1 MRKFRR
7 FYVIFKGG
15 KEQFV
20 SAKTPAEAI
29 REVRNMLPKY
39 EVVGYYEV

>member
-1 MRKFRR
+1 MRR
-7 FYVIFKGG
+7 FRVILKGG

-20 SAKTPAEAI
+20 TAKTPSEAVQKI
-29 REVRNMLPKY
+29 RQLLPKH